1 MANQIKHNEVAGK
14 SGRRARSAAT
24 QNSIRT
30 WRSADAARFLFKG
43 QCYDA
48 GPESEMKCGLCG
60 GQVQLCYVLKVL
72 QSTDPLSAEIGKLT
86 IGECCFKPIK
96 GVNEK
101 LYGQLLAAAINLRT
115 FVEAIQRDQRIFAG
129 IAPEPGCSPSALDA
143 DEEIASQMF
152 ERIIAHGGGHV

>member
-1 MANQIKHNEVAGK
+1 MTDKINFNRRAQRTGK
-14 SGRRARSAAT
+14 SSAGRRRGT
-24 QNSIRT
+24 T
-30 WRSADAARFLFKG
+30 ELRSADAARFLYKA

-48 GPESEMKCGLCG
+48 GPESETKCGLCG
-60 GQVQLCYVLKVL
+60 GQIQLCYVLKVL

-101 LYGQLLAAAINLRT
+101 LYSQLLAAAINLRT

-129 IAPEPGCSPSALDA
+129 IVPESGCSPLPLDA
-143 DEEIASQMF
+143 DEEMVSRMF
-152 ERIIAHGGGHV
+152 EQIIAQGGEHV

>member
-1 MANQIKHNEVAGK
+1 MANQIKHNEVAAK
-14 SGRRARSAAT
+14 SGRRGRSAASKT
-24 QNSIRT
+24 GRER
-30 WRSADAARFLFKG
+30 WLAADAARFLFKG

-60 GQVQLCYVLKVL
+60 GKVQLCYVLKVL

-115 FVEAIQRDQRIFAG
+115 FVEAIQRDQKIFAG
-129 IAPEPGCSPSALDA
+129 IVPEPGRSSSALDP
-143 DEEIASQMF
+143 DEEITSQMF